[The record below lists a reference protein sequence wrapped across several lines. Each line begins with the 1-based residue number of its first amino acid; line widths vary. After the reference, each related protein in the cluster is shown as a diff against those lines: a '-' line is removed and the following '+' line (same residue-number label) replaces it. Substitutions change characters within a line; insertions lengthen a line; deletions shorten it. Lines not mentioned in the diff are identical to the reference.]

1 MNTFM
6 PKKLYYLDELDKFLI
21 NYNLLKLT
29 QDETENLNSTLSIKE
44 IEFLIK
50 N

>member
-6 PKKLYYLDELDKFLI
+6 PKKLYYLGEVDKFLKR
-21 NYNLLKLT
+21 YNLLKLT